1 MCIMSLAAAKA
12 AEDRKGRRAEISVS
26 STRLFARLD
35 GGEQYLAYQMAIDAP
50 AELVMVLPL
59 PVAKIAED
67 AIEFIDLSAIPKLFD
82 RLNACFEPPPTLGR
96 SRSVAHV
103 VPQSLKVHRIGS
115 FEASWVPTLADM
127 NRLDP
132 RFRLDDQVW
141 RELPQF
147 ADYGFAVFQL
157 QPGAHTI
164 HPMAMKFPTREAG
177 TLFFPTVHVHDGTVH
192 READFDH
199 ELYFQAP
206 SGPRADLPAG
216 PAALVRTAY
225 TRPEDKLDIE
235 HTRGVIT
242 RNMELHRVALRG
254 SRANADTRI
263 EL

>member
-1 MCIMSLAAAKA
+1 MCIMSLAEAKA
-12 AEDRKGRRAEISVS
+12 AEDSKLRRAEISVS

-35 GGEQYLAYQMAIDAP
+35 GGDQYLVYQMAIDAP
-50 AELVMVLPL
+50 GELVMVLPL
-59 PVAKIAED
+59 PVAKVAED

-82 RLNACFEPPPTLGR
+82 RLNACFEPPR
-96 SRSVAHV
+96 SRGGDRAVAHM
-103 VPQSLKVHRIGS
+103 VPQSLKVHRVGS

-141 RELPQF
+141 RDLPQL

-177 TLFFPTVHVHDGTVH
+177 TLFFPTVHVHDGAVH
-192 READFDH
+192 REAAFDH
-199 ELYFQAP
+199 ELYCQTP
-206 SGPRADLPAG
+206 SKPRAELPAG
-216 PAALVRTAY
+216 PAASLRTAY
-225 TRPEDKLDIE
+225 TRPEDQLDIE

-242 RNMELHRVALRG
+242 RNEQLHRVELRG

-263 EL
+263 RL